1 MFLSYSHLNVSSFAP
16 NVSAAVRV
24 IRTSCELRMA
34 MFVRPRDYVCAPL
47 QLSLSTRQRG
57 YLHLTRVRLKHSLLR
72 VLRLFHN
79 VLALK

>member
-1 MFLSYSHLNVSSFAP
+1 MFLSCSHLNVSSFAP

-47 QLSLSTRQRG
+47 QLRLEPLYGIIYILAVLSSRW
-57 YLHLTRVRLKHSLLR
+57 Y
-72 VLRLFHN
+72 
-79 VLALK
+79 